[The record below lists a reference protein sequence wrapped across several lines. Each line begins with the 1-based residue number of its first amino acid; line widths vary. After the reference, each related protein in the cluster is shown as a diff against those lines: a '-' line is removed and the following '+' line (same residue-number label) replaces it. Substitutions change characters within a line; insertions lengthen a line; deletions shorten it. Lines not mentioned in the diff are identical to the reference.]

1 MSIRGAAA
9 GDYRAVEDD
18 FGTAEPFSL
27 IDRHSSFDGTYRTD
41 RDLRIEGE
49 ARGTISCQGTLF
61 VAEGARV
68 DATVDAE
75 NIMIAGELS
84 GEIRC
89 RGRLQL
95 MPSGRMRGQVSTHAL
110 VINEGAIYEGQLEM
124 SSMEPSRSTRGSEPV
139 PINAASESRGAGQP
153 TTFIRRMGG
162 PETAWDAASAEAEPA
177 PTDLP
182 AAEE

>member
-84 GEIRC
+84 GEVRC

-95 MPSGRMRGQVSTHAL
+95 MPSGRMRGQVSTHSL
-110 VINEGAIYEGQLEM
+110 VINEGAVYEGQLEM
-124 SSMEPSRSTRGSEPV
+124 SSMEPSRSQRGSEPV
-139 PINAASESRGAGQP
+139 PINSASESRGGQP

-162 PETAWDAASAEAEPA
+162 PETPWDTAAAEPETGSA
-177 PTDLP
+177 TEQ